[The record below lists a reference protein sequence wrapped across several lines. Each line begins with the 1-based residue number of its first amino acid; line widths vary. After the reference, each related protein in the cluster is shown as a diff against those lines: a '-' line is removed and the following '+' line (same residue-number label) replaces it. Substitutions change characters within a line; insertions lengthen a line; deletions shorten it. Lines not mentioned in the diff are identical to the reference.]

1 MFRSAPSQSPTM
13 NQTAPPS
20 RPSLFELFRS
30 FFRLGLTAF
39 GGPSMVA
46 YIRKMS
52 VDQKGWLDKD
62 TFNQGV
68 ALCQMIP
75 GATAMQTTAFVG
87 LRTRGV
93 RGAAVSFIGFGI
105 PAFLL
110 MMIIAAAYTYTH
122 NLSVVISA
130 FSGLQAIIVALIA
143 NATLSFGRTTLKSWR
158 HFVIAA
164 IAAAMFGLNISPF
177 IVILAAAVGG
187 FLLIK
192 SKRSPSDSA
201 FYTAQIP
208 STTRPLMGIISVVI
222 LGLFLLFFF
231 QRDLFNLSTLFLR
244 IDLFAFGGGF
254 ASVPLMYHEVVEVR
268 QWMDNAT
275 FLNGIALGQITPGP
289 IVITATFIGYL
300 LFGPLGGILA
310 TISIFLPSFI
320 LVIGIAPYFDRLRS
334 STYFNQVIQG
344 VLCSFVGLLF
354 TVTLRFAMNA
364 HWDIPHIFLAVAA
377 FLALLLKT
385 DILWVV
391 IVGILFSVVLIR

>member
-1 MFRSAPSQSPTM
+1 M
-13 NQTAPPS
+13 NQTDSLS

-52 VDQKGWLDKD
+52 VDQKGWLDKE

-75 GATAMQTTAFVG
+75 GATAMQSTAYVG

-93 RGAAVSFIGFGI
+93 RGAAVSFISFGL
-105 PAFLL
+105 PAFL
-110 MMIIAAAYTYTH
+110 MMMVAAAAYTYTH
-122 NLSVVISA
+122 NLSVVVSA

-158 HFVIAA
+158 HFVIAG
-164 IAAAMFGLNISPF
+164 AAAALFGLNISPF
-177 IVILAAAVGG
+177 IVILASAVGG

-192 SKRSPSDSA
+192 SKHSTSDSA
-201 FYTAQIP
+201 TYTTQIP
-208 STTRPLMGIISVVI
+208 STIRAIMWILCAVV
-222 LGLFLLFFF
+222 LALLLLFFF
-231 QRDLFNLSTLFLR
+231 RADLFNLSTLFLR

-254 ASVPLMYHEVVEVR
+254 ASVPLMYNEVVEVR
-268 QWMDNAT
+268 HWMNNAT
-275 FLNGIALGQITPGP
+275 FLNGIALGQVTPGP

-300 LFGPLGGILA
+300 LYGPVGGVIA

-320 LVIGIAPYFDRLRS
+320 LVVGIAPYFDRLRS
-334 STYFNQVIQG
+334 SRYFNQVIQG

-354 TVTLRFAMNA
+354 TVTIRFALNV
-364 HWDIPHIFLAVAA
+364 HWDIPHVLLGVAA
-377 FLALLLKT
+377 MIALLLKV

-391 IVGILFSVVLIR
+391 LAGILLSIIFIH